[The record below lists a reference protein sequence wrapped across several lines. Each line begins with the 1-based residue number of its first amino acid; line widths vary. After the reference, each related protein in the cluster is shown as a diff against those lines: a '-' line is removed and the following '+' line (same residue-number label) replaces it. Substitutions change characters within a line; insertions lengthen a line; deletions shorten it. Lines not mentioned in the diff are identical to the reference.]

1 MNHSEYVQTMNSLID
16 SVYDEFKRDDT
27 QELSDI
33 VHETVDGH
41 QWVIYYADAWD
52 LVSFVRQF
60 DFSEYSDAQNIV
72 DDIGEETAYLDT
84 LMTKMAYWIMYNNV
98 YGAVYERL
106 ESEEEDAQ

>member
-1 MNHSEYVQTMNSLID
+1 MNFNEYTETMHSLID
-16 SVYDEFKRDDT
+16 SVYEELKRDDT

-33 VHETVDGH
+33 VHEMVDGH
-41 QWVIYYADAWD
+41 QWVIYYAHAWD

-60 DFSEYSDAQNIV
+60 DFHEYSDAQNIV

-106 ESEEEDAQ
+106 EAEEEDAE

>member
-1 MNHSEYVQTMNSLID
+1 MHSLID
-16 SVYDEFKRDDT
+16 SVYEEFKRDDT

-60 DFSEYSDAQNIV
+60 DFSEYSEAKGIV
-72 DDIGEETAYLDT
+72 DDIGENTADLDT

-98 YGAVYERL
+98 YGAVHERL
-106 ESEEEDAQ
+106 EAEEGDAQ